1 MEDEIALMTLPP
13 LENGESLITFPAK
26 WDFVLVC
33 DEHSPDSEKH
43 FKKKWFLEELHRKG
57 FIIKMIKDKKLFYGI
72 HAPSA
77 FFRKYQWLLRNSEN
91 HCELL
96 CGQQLDDQEMTSS
109 RTRIRLVSFI
119 LQNTEICSTK
129 EKLDE
134 LIKKKVFETAFP
146 LHEREWLKTFQMLNW
161 ARWRGIL
168 KGQQQPIEKIRMY
181 FGEKIA
187 LYFAWLGW
195 YTCILLAAAIP
206 GIVLFI
212 YGFLNFSSSPVSKEI
227 CAANSTIMCPLCD
240 QKCPFWRLSDTCIY
254 SKVTHL
260 LDNEGTV
267 FFAIFMALWATVFLE
282 LWKRR
287 RARVVSK
294 WNLFL
299 WDEEEEEVMMEVIN
313 NPEHDPQPYQHS
325 YMRSTVVLILVLLM
339 ICVLIGIAHALVIYR
354 VIVTVIFMQSS
365 SGFFRE
371 LATTMA
377 VITGAVL
384 HYLTIIIMSKVN
396 RCVALFLCDLEKPRS
411 FTEREKNF
419 AVKYFTFQFFTHF
432 SSLIYIAF
440 FLGRI
445 NGRPG
450 NYVRVGGK
458 WRLEECHPSGCL
470 IDLFMQLTIIMT
482 LKQTLSNLVEYML
495 PWIRYR
501 YRLMNG
507 KTTINSRDHREETE
521 QDPCKEEWLWNYQLN
536 EVNSFSVFNEFM
548 EMMIQYSFTTIFV
561 AAFPLAPLLA
571 CINNVFEIR
580 LDAIKMVKL
589 QRRMVPRKAN
599 DIGIWL
605 YVLEA
610 IGILAVIGNGLVIA
624 ITSDFIP
631 MQVYKYIYGPC
642 LQKNNT
648 GVDCMTGYI
657 NYSLSVF
664 SVQDFENYKNLVD
677 LQDSMGN
684 EIKYCRYRDYRNSD
698 DYGYSVQFWHVL
710 AARLAFLILFEHVA
724 LCIKLIAAW
733 YVPDVP
739 RRVKNCLLEGKRE
752 RLLKRLRE
760 MDDSTEV

>member
-1 MEDEIALMTLPP
+1 MFVTYLSC
-13 LENGESLITFPAK
+13 SL
-26 WDFVLVC
+26 C
-33 DEHSPDSEKH
+33 H
-43 FKKKWFLEELHRKG
+43 
-57 FIIKMIKDKKLFYGI
+57 
-72 HAPSA
+72 
-77 FFRKYQWLLRNSEN
+77 
-91 HCELL
+91 
-96 CGQQLDDQEMTSS
+96 
-109 RTRIRLVSFI
+109 SFI
-119 LQNTEICSTK
+119 SFATCL
-129 EKLDE
+129 
-134 LIKKKVFETAFP
+134 
-146 LHEREWLKTFQMLNW
+146 FQ
-161 ARWRGIL
+161 
-168 KGQQQPIEKIRMY
+168 
-181 FGEKIA
+181 
-187 LYFAWLGW
+187 
-195 YTCILLAAAIP
+195 
-206 GIVLFI
+206 
-212 YGFLNFSSSPVSKEI
+212 
-227 CAANSTIMCPLCD
+227 
-240 QKCPFWRLSDTCIY
+240 
-254 SKVTHL
+254 
-260 LDNEGTV
+260 
-267 FFAIFMALWATVFLE
+267 
-282 LWKRR
+282 
-287 RARVVSK
+287 
-294 WNLFL
+294 
-299 WDEEEEEVMMEVIN
+299 
-313 NPEHDPQPYQHS
+313 
-325 YMRSTVVLILVLLM
+325 
-339 ICVLIGIAHALVIYR
+339 
-354 VIVTVIFMQSS
+354 
-365 SGFFRE
+365 
-371 LATTMA
+371 
-377 VITGAVL
+377 
-384 HYLTIIIMSKVN
+384 VN

-495 PWIRYR
+495 P
-501 YRLMNG
+501 
-507 KTTINSRDHREETE
+507 RDHREETE

-710 AARLAFLILFEHVA
+710 AARLAFLILFEVSVLVA
-724 LCIKLIAAW
+724 KT
-733 YVPDVP
+733 VD
-739 RRVKNCLLEGKRE
+739 
-752 RLLKRLRE
+752 
-760 MDDSTEV
+760 EVLNRGPSFSMFISAEPKYKSDMLSAI